1 MVPFAFS
8 RTPNLGSVRRCPD
21 GLLVREGSE
30 GLGGDSESSYD
41 GAALLGLEC
50 GAEERL
56 GASGSTV
63 RCAVRSAVCLRYV
76 DLPPMFGP
84 VRRRIVCVLV
94 FR

>member
-41 GAALLGLEC
+41 RAALLGLEC
-50 GAEERL
+50 GAEGRL
-56 GASGSTV
+56 GASVLYYEEGS
-63 RCAVRSAVCLRYV
+63 AVRRAVGSAVCLRYV
-76 DLPPMFGP
+76 A
-84 VRRRIVCVLV
+84 
-94 FR
+94 